1 MLLGLLHQIFE
12 CLLHFE
18 RPFLRPAF
26 NRLLREPLARL
37 LTALINLQR
46 RRRRQE
52 YANRFAQH
60 EMSPSPGQPCHSAGD
75 NIGTQTCPNNNIPS
89 TYQRRP
95 SNRQLNPEGLGN
107 GNRSLNTRASSRFFL
122 DPKSSK
128 EVVQIS
134 AERRWNKELLDR
146 FRHTSLYATI
156 LEALDHDLQAAAA
169 QAEVQRVGAGS
180 KYILQELIRRRVL
193 SGIGI

>member
-1 MLLGLLHQIFE
+1 
-12 CLLHFE
+12 
-18 RPFLRPAF
+18 
-26 NRLLREPLARL
+26 LARL

-46 RRRRQE
+46 KRRRQE

-75 NIGTQTCPNNNIPS
+75 NIGTQTSPNNNIPS

-95 SNRQLNPEGLGN
+95 SNRQHQLLNPEGLGN
-107 GNRSLNTRASSRFFL
+107 GNPVSNTRASRSVFL

-156 LEALDHDLQAAAA
+156 LEALDHDLQAAATH
-169 QAEVQRVGAGS
+169 
-180 KYILQELIRRRVL
+180 IRRPRYQTAP
-193 SGIGI
+193 